1 MNVIDALLAAIQDG
15 KMAYRRSWRD
25 DPVLKGIGIVNHKQ
39 HGLVFWNKDA
49 PVPDR
54 YADDDPRIGVCVG
67 TLTIDNIMADDWEIE
82 EPWKVVRP

>member
-15 KMAYRRSWRD
+15 KMAYRQTWKD
-25 DPVLKGIGIVNHKQ
+25 DPVLKDIVIVNTTR
-39 HGLVFWNKDA
+39 HGLVYWNKDA

-54 YADDDPRIGVCVG
+54 YADDDPRIGAEVG
-67 TLTIDNIMADDWEIE
+67 TLTIENVMADDWEVE